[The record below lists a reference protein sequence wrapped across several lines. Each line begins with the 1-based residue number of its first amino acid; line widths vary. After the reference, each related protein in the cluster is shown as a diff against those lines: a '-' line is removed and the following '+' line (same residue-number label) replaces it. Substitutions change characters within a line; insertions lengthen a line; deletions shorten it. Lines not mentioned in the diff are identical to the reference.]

1 MKKISLG
8 KDDSKRIIIYILL
21 SLLMSALFLYTTKN
35 LIYTILLLLI
45 SFLFFIFI
53 IEKEYRK
60 YKLIDR
66 KTHECI
72 SFINNFII
80 TLSINNSIVTTFD
93 SIKDSFQGDL
103 KEEVDNIE
111 NLNTEEKLSYLKG
124 YFDSSIYEF
133 FLKIINQYI
142 FNGGNILQ
150 ISQLLIFDSRKIE
163 TSLDNFKS
171 VGKRKM
177 IEFITMWAITMLI
190 LVIVQVALSMFYQT
204 ILSMSF
210 YTPAI
215 FFFFVMFLL
224 FLYMFI
230 HHQFNLSFIN
240 EKKEK
245 EKNEDKR
252 ENQ

>member
-1 MKKISLG
+1 MKE
-8 KDDSKRIIIYILL
+8 DSKRIMLYILL
-21 SLLMSALFLYTTKN
+21 SLIMSALFLYTTKN
-35 LIYTILLLLI
+35 YIYTIILLLVSI
-45 SFLFFIFI
+45 TFFFFI
-53 IEKEYRK
+53 IEREYKK
-60 YKLIDR
+60 YKVIDK

-93 SIKDSFQGDL
+93 SIKDSFQGEL
-103 KEEVDNIE
+103 KEEVENIE
-111 NLNTEEKLSYLKG
+111 NLDVEERLTYLRT
-124 YFDSSIYEF
+124 YFDNSLYEF
-133 FLKIINQYI
+133 FLKIIHQYV

-177 IEFITMWAITMLI
+177 IEFATMWGITMLI
-190 LVIVQVALSMFYQT
+190 LIIVQVALSMFYQT

-215 FFFFVMFLL
+215 FFFFIMFLL

-230 HHQFNLSFIN
+230 HHQFNLKFIN

-245 EKNEDKR
+245 VED
-252 ENQ
+252 ENQREDQ